1 MLSFL
6 MNERQQKLQE
16 ETRAFVKSVD
26 KQLILDMDAER
37 VTYPADYMRALA
49 DVKLFGLRFPPEY
62 GGRGYGWSE
71 EVVALEEIGYL
82 GTSLA

>member
-1 MLSFL
+1 

-49 DVKLFGLRFPPEY
+49 DVCYSKTNYSISKANCAQRVK
-62 GGRGYGWSE
+62 SN
-71 EVVALEEIGYL
+71 
-82 GTSLA
+82 T